1 MNDTFDRIRAL
12 IAEEFALQPAA
23 ITPDTLL
30 TDLGV
35 DSLAALEF
43 AFRLEDALGIRLQDD
58 TDLRTA
64 SIADVVRVVERAGF
78 VATAPTSQAA

>member
-43 AFRLEDALGIRLQDD
+43 AFRVEDALGIRLQDD

-64 SIADVVRVVERAGF
+64 SVADLVRVVERAGF